1 MMKGIL
7 NKIIPFSSVDGP
19 GNRTAIFLQ
28 GCNFN
33 CIYCHN
39 PETINVCSNCGAC
52 VKLCPTEALR
62 YSMNKVRWHKE
73 YCSNCDNCIRICNSC
88 SSAKVQEMS
97 VDDVIKEIMN
107 YRAFI
112 QGITVSGG
120 ECTLQEEFLIE
131 LFTKA
136 KAEGLSCFVDSNGS
150 KEFSKMPE
158 LTKLC
163 DGVML
168 DVKVW
173 DEETHKKYISYDNI
187 NVIKN
192 LEYLASINK
201 LYEVR
206 TVVVPEIFNNE
217 ETVFM
222 TSKIIG
228 KKELDIRYKLITFRS
243 VGVRESGKNIS
254 SPSRE
259 MMDHLKKIASENGVK
274 NVVIV

>member
-1 MMKGIL
+1 MKGIV

-52 VKLCPTEALR
+52 VKACPTEALR
-62 YSMNKVRWHKE
+62 YSMSKVRWHKE

-112 QGITVSGG
+112 QGITASGG

-228 KKELDIRYKLITFRS
+228 EKELDIRYKLITFRS

-259 MMDHLKKIASENGVK
+259 MMDHLKKIASKNGVK